1 MSDHPGTTERDE
13 RKKRELRNR
22 IRRIEGQV
30 RGVERMIS
38 EDRYCVD
45 ILRQLAAVRS
55 ALHSLAMV
63 ILSDHVQ
70 GCVAD
75 AIRGEGKMGAEEAQR
90 ELIEVL
96 KTYIK

>member
-1 MSDHPGTTERDE
+1 MSGCSGMTERGDQ
-13 RKKRELRNR
+13 KKIELRNR

-30 RGVERMIS
+30 RGVEKMIF

-45 ILRQLAAVRS
+45 VLRQLAAVRS
-55 ALHSLAMV
+55 ALHSLAMI
-63 ILSDHVQ
+63 ILGDHVQ
-70 GCVAD
+70 GCVTD
-75 AIRGEGKMGAEEAQR
+75 AIKGEGKMDAEEAQR

>member
-1 MSDHPGTTERDE
+1 MLDGLGMTERDVQ
-13 RKKRELRNR
+13 KKTELRNR

-30 RGVERMIS
+30 RGLERMIS

-55 ALHSLAMV
+55 ALHSLAMI

-75 AIRGEGKMGAEEAQR
+75 AIRGEGKMEAEEAQK

-96 KTYIK
+96 RTYIR